1 MPEAPQI
8 HITAEP
14 QTIPT
19 NCLFRVDRTLFDGLL
34 YVSDPEWAK
43 EWAPLAAYL
52 FEHVEGVRGVKI
64 HGSEVL
70 VTMANTPEDW
80 RVPAR
85 SSGSGI
91 RGFLEGDVDA
101 VKSGATAAL
110 EGNDLLRSQAQKV
123 IDDTLNPGLASHGG
137 FVEIMASDG
146 PNLYISMGGGCQGC
160 GSAAMTMKQGVE
172 VAIRNEVPGIE
183 GIYDSTDHAAGTNPF
198 M

>member
-14 QTIPT
+14 QPIPT
-19 NCLFRVDRTLFDGLL
+19 NCLFKVDRTLFDGML
-34 YVSDPEWAK
+34 YVSDQEWAK

-52 FEHVEGVRGVKI
+52 FENVEGIRGVKI

-70 VTMANTPEDW
+70 VTMTNTPEDW
-80 RVPAR
+80 RIPAR
-85 SSGSGI
+85 SSGAAI
-91 RGFLEGDVDA
+91 REFLEQEIDA
-101 VKSGATAAL
+101 VRGGAGDAL
-110 EGNDLLRSQAQKV
+110 QGDDLLRHQAQKV
-123 IDDTLNPGLASHGG
+123 VDDTLNPGLASHGG
-137 FVEIMASDG
+137 YVEIMASEG
-146 PNLYISMGGGCQGC
+146 KNLYISMGGGCQGC

-183 GIYDSTDHAAGTNPF
+183 GIFDSTDHSAGTNPF